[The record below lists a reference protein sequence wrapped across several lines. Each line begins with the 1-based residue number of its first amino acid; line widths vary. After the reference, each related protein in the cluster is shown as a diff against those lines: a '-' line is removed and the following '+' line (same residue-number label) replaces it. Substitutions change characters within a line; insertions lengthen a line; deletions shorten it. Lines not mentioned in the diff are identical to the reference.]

1 VTPGA
6 AAGTVA
12 AGLLAYGFAA
22 VGEALLGR
30 DSKTLFAWNESF
42 LIGTGVCGALLFPF
56 SLIVPKG
63 ALTAEFGLMIAAA
76 VALAG
81 RRILRGSSSKPP
93 RPSSVSRPL
102 ASDGIALALLA
113 ALVLLALGFGALNL
127 RYGHSWDSV
136 QVWGTRAQ
144 MLFVQGGLSRHWF
157 PEEAYDTRLLGY
169 PPLIPL
175 FEALLCRALGAFDF
189 DAFKPVFFPFYVSLL
204 LATYAAARTLC
215 SRRWALVATLLTALL
230 PELSSRSAAGGYV
243 DMPLAAFVA
252 AAVGAGLRTDRKEGG
267 WRSALAWLMG
277 AMTTAKQEGMVLALI
292 AACAIPLAWMME
304 RPRHIPARA
313 RSSWPGALVV
323 LAFIAARIS
332 YVRWL
337 GVHDATWGPFDAAHR
352 ARALKSIGL
361 VASLCLKF
369 MLDPATWGLFW
380 PAFFVA
386 AALIAASGSARPMAV
401 ALAVAATIAV
411 YAAMFLMTNW
421 VIEEHITGA
430 YTRLL
435 AQLAPAAAV
444 VIAAAG
450 QWIWS
455 PRRPADSPSRA
466 ARAPAP
472 ANMP

>member
-1 VTPGA
+1 MTPGA

-12 AGLLAYGFAA
+12 AGLLVCGFAA

-30 DSKTLFAWNESF
+30 TSKTLFAWNESF
-42 LIGTGVCGALLFPF
+42 LIGTGICGALLFPF
-56 SLIVPKG
+56 SLIAPSG
-63 ALTAEFGLMIAAA
+63 AIAAEFGLMITAA
-76 VALAG
+76 VVLVG
-81 RRILRGSSSKPP
+81 RKILRESSPKPS
-93 RPSSVSRPL
+93 RPSSESRRG
-102 ASDGIALALLA
+102 AFDGIAFAMIA
-113 ALVLLALGFGALNL
+113 AIVLLALGFGALNL

-144 MLFVQGGLSRHWF
+144 MLFAQGGLSRHWF
-157 PEEAYDTRLLGY
+157 PEQAYDARLLGY

-204 LATYAAARTLC
+204 LATYAAARTRC

-230 PELSSRSAAGGYV
+230 PELSSGSAAGGYA

-252 AAVGAGLRTDRKEGG
+252 AVVAASLRTDEKDRG
-267 WRSALAWLMG
+267 WRSALPWLMG
-277 AMTTAKQEGMVLALI
+277 TMTTLKQEGMVLALL
-292 AACAIPLAWMME
+292 AACAILLAWIIE
-304 RPRHIPARA
+304 QPRRLRARI
-313 RSSWPGALVV
+313 RSSWAAALVV
-323 LAFIAARIS
+323 LAFIAARVS

-337 GVHDATWGPFDAAHR
+337 GIHDATWGPFDAAHR

-380 PAFFVA
+380 PAFLVA
-386 AALIAASGSARPMAV
+386 AALIATSSSPRLTVV
-401 ALAVAATIAV
+401 ALAVTATMAV

-421 VIEEHITGA
+421 AIEEHISGA

-450 QWIWS
+450 QRIWS
-455 PRRPADSPSRA
+455 RRSPDASSSSE
-466 ARAPAP
+466 ARASA
-472 ANMP
+472 AVGMP